1 MILLVTDSARADEC
15 AAALH
20 VAARE
25 GIVVAES
32 LPQATSLFRSESF
45 QTVVLDQHLLENA
58 PLEAE
63 TTLDHLGNSI
73 LIQVNLGIWGMDR
86 LVREVRAAV
95 QRRKR
100 EGMTARQA
108 AIDDLH
114 SELNSTL
121 TALLLSIELALE
133 VPGIPSAATKR
144 LEVVH
149 ELVKKL
155 HVQLEMSLR
164 TEGVGASPRF

>member
-1 MILLVTDSARADEC
+1 MILLVTASARADEC

-32 LPQATSLFRSESF
+32 LPHATSLLRSECF
-45 QTVVLDQHLLENA
+45 QTVVLDQRLLENA
-58 PLEAE
+58 PLEAQ

-73 LIQVNLGIWGMDR
+73 VVQVNLGIWGMER

-95 QRRKR
+95 QRRKC
-100 EGMTARQA
+100 EEMTARQA
-108 AIDDLH
+108 AIDELH
-114 SELNSTL
+114 GELNSTL
-121 TALLLSIELALE
+121 TALLLSVELALD
-133 VPGIPSAATKR
+133 VPGIPPAATKR
-144 LEVVH
+144 LDVVH
-149 ELVKKL
+149 QLVKKL
-155 HVQLEMSLR
+155 HAELEMSLR

>member
-1 MILLVTDSARADEC
+1 
-15 AAALH
+15 
-20 VAARE
+20 
-25 GIVVAES
+25 
-32 LPQATSLFRSESF
+32 
-45 QTVVLDQHLLENA
+45 
-58 PLEAE
+58 
-63 TTLDHLGNSI
+63 
-73 LIQVNLGIWGMDR
+73 
-86 LVREVRAAV
+86 
-95 QRRKR
+95 
-100 EGMTARQA
+100 MTARQA